1 MSKTN
6 QNTSRRD
13 FFQKLA
19 VVGTA
24 GALAP
29 VFLSACGG
37 SDGNDGAATAEEGF
51 TCADQADLT
60 EVQIQQRQ
68 NAEYVDDSPFP
79 EKRCDNCQL
88 YTEAAEGENC
98 GGCQVLPGA
107 VHPQGY
113 CTLWVARQA

>member
-1 MSKTN
+1 MSKAD

-13 FFQKLA
+13 FLQRLA
-19 VVGTA
+19 A
-24 GALAP
+24 GAVAP
-29 VFLSACGG
+29 ILLSACGG
-37 SDGNDGAATAEEGF
+37 GDGERANGETAEE
-51 TCADQADLT
+51 TVACADLSELT
-60 EVQIQQRQ
+60 EAQIQQRQ

-88 YTEAAEGENC
+88 YTEAAQGEQC